1 MTYYDI
7 LEISPTA
14 SEEVIKMAYK
24 ALAKKY
30 HPDTYTGDKAYAE
43 LKMKEINEAY
53 EVLSTDRKRYDDEN
67 FAKNPEPKVQ
77 EEKAVSS
84 NQPKEEV
91 AIPKLR
97 WYQSIF
103 CIFLVIYLFS
113 PIGILIGGIMLYSR
127 WKLINKYYPHKK
139 RVTVIFIICL
149 LLFALSQECSLMGSD
164 SEIKENNGEQL
175 ETLDTEAVSSEI
187 QPEPEAILDEQAL
200 PEEDFYPDMD
210 TVDMSTTGELSAI
223 FHPVLSNSIS
233 QLLGGVDIPSDSVP
247 SLEIKGVK
255 YSDLELQTLYVNFS
269 DPNDLSPQLFM
280 NGELI
285 SDSPDDYAIPVELS
299 PGINGFH
306 FVVEN
311 KSGKST
317 EKSFE
322 INFEPPPPQLEVST
336 TMLVGG
342 RMDLIC
348 NVHDL
353 NDVHPELRING
364 ESIEYNGSS
373 SGTNEIHL
381 TLDLDDGENVFSV
394 TVINKYG
401 ENVNEMVTVQNNNAQ
416 PVLSVKPDTQ
426 VVVSPAMLW
435 CKVEDKVDPHPAIY
449 VNGEELEYSEQDDTI
464 WFYVPVIEGEN
475 LVEVEVVNNHGK
487 SDSKTIVVTYSP

>member
-53 EVLSTDRKRYDDEN
+53 EVLSTDRKRYDDEILE
-67 FAKNPEPKVQ
+67 KKSEPKVQ
-77 EEKAVSS
+77 EEKETFSS
-84 NQPKEEV
+84 QPKEEIV
-91 AIPKLR
+91 IPKIR

-103 CIFLVIYLFS
+103 CIFLVIFLFS

-149 LLFALSQECSLMGSD
+149 LLFALSKGCSLTNSD
-164 SEIKENNGEQL
+164 SGTKEKNGEQL
-175 ETLDTEAVSSEI
+175 ETLDTEVVSSEM
-187 QPEPEAILDEQAL
+187 QPAPEAILDEPVL
-200 PEEDFYPDMD
+200 PKEDFYPDID
-210 TVDMSTTGELSAI
+210 TTGELSAI

-233 QLLGGVDIPSDSVP
+233 QLLGGTNILSDSTP
-247 SLEIKGVK
+247 SLEIKGVEC
-255 YSDLELQTLYVNFS
+255 SDLELQTLYVNFS

-285 SDSPDDYAIPVELS
+285 SDSPDNYAIPVELT
-299 PGINGFH
+299 PGINEFH

-311 KSGKST
+311 ESGKRT

-336 TMLVGG
+336 TML
-342 RMDLIC
+342 
-348 NVHDL
+348 
-353 NDVHPELRING
+353 EQ
-364 ESIEYNGSS
+364 
-373 SGTNEIHL
+373 
-381 TLDLDDGENVFSV
+381 FS
-394 TVINKYG
+394 K
-401 ENVNEMVTVQNNNAQ
+401 
-416 PVLSVKPDTQ
+416 
-426 VVVSPAMLW
+426 
-435 CKVEDKVDPHPAIY
+435 
-449 VNGEELEYSEQDDTI
+449 
-464 WFYVPVIEGEN
+464 
-475 LVEVEVVNNHGK
+475 
-487 SDSKTIVVTYSP
+487 